1 MATNRFW
8 ASGAGRWIASTKNLL
23 GSACGALALGVQLIT
38 GFGPLWLPIVI
49 AAYCAG
55 ALIAPRDP
63 VELHLVFGGGTSASQ
78 MHEQLALIRTSAAR
92 NAKQLGSDA
101 DTAIGELIDG
111 LAEVVGRWDELDAL
125 PEQAQVVQAIITD
138 YLPTSVQS
146 YLNLPRTFA
155 ITPAAGKRSAHDELL
170 EQIGLLRAETDRV
183 RAALYTRDADAL
195 GDQGRFLRDKFG
207 RSELEL

>member
-23 GSACGALALGVQLIT
+23 GSAFGGLALGVQLIT

-63 VELHLVFGGGTSASQ
+63 VELHLVFGAGASASQ
-78 MHEQLALIRTSAAR
+78 LQEQLALIRTSAAR
-92 NAKQLGSDA
+92 NAKQLGPDGTRA
-101 DTAIGELIDG
+101 VTELLDG
-111 LAEVVGRWDELDAL
+111 LGEIVGRWDQLDAL
-125 PEQAQVVQAIITD
+125 PEQAGVIESIIGD
-138 YLPTSVQS
+138 YLPTSVQT
-146 YLNLPRTFA
+146 YINLPRTFA

-170 EQIGLLRAETDRV
+170 EQLGLLRGETDRV
-183 RAALYTRDADAL
+183 RTALYTRDADAL
-195 GDQGRFLRDKFG
+195 GDQGRFLRSKFG